1 MKRLVHDVTTA
12 LGLIGL
18 WGVLFVWAEIAQ
30 SLIG

>member
-1 MKRLVHDVTTA
+1 MQRVFRDVIAA

>member
-1 MKRLVHDVTTA
+1 MKRLVSDVIAA
-12 LGLIGL
+12 LGLLGL